1 MYNGK
6 KAKASTAM
14 AWLSVLLY
22 ECEMQLSLIAGKV
35 ALEGGFHN
43 KFLHLEGIG
52 NACPPCLSMRLVK
65 GTTFYFIDNGAP

>member
-22 ECEMQLSLIAGKV
+22 ECEMQLSLIAGKK
-35 ALEGGFHN
+35 LHWREGF
-43 KFLHLEGIG
+43 
-52 NACPPCLSMRLVK
+52 
-65 GTTFYFIDNGAP
+65 TTNFFI